1 MKMAGEM
8 QPEEDSMLTEMDAV
22 ALSNKEC
29 VVVSVPAT
37 NSPEA
42 PALGEGATTLQS
54 ASGDEVL
61 QSNGMEPPAQ
71 EASALVAG
79 QIPPEKMMAE
89 ATVVT
94 APAAEAAEA
103 VGPVNS
109 GSIVAVEVREDEEEA
124 KDRSNAKVHFGRK
137 KAQGFTRLEN
147 TDAPPAD
154 VHREA
159 PSFRGF
165 WIHLSLPRFYALLPV
180 AIVCGLLIGVNTRR
194 AMVDLLS
201 ASAEQALVSGP
212 QILSR
217 ASLFS
222 PPPPP
227 LRVTQLEQRTRG
239 DDGDGDGD
247 GDDDG
252 DDDGGDDGDDD
263 GDADADADADG
274 DGDGDA

>member
-1 MKMAGEM
+1 MVLIGGVIAPPYLSVVIGGLSAPQMCSAIHTPSAAVLSAAEYLAQYTRHGSTTRLRLLFGSPSPIHEVAGEM

-37 NSPEA
+37 NSPET

-212 QILSR
+212 Q
-217 ASLFS
+217 
-222 PPPPP
+222 
-227 LRVTQLEQRTRG
+227 
-239 DDGDGDGD
+239 
-247 GDDDG
+247 
-252 DDDGGDDGDDD
+252 
-263 GDADADADADG
+263 
-274 DGDGDA
+274 